1 MIKHKFP
8 PKLYILILLFLCH
21 LNSVIFE
28 NNLYGNIFSP
38 LTILYSSYLIYFYVI
53 KRKTIDNSKIFLF
66 FSSLLLYGD

>member
-8 PKLYILILLFLCH
+8 PKLYILILLFLSH
-21 LNSVIFE
+21 LTSVIFE